1 MCSPLAADCI
11 SPAPGYREAGF
22 RNNTSGALGVVGREG
37 SMWSASDYDTNGYG
51 LRAVTDDVQA
61 SCEHIR
67 VYGFQLRCLSE

>member
-1 MCSPLAADCI
+1 
-11 SPAPGYREAGF
+11 
-22 RNNTSGALGVVGREG
+22 
-37 SMWSASDYDTNGYG
+37 MWSASDYDTNGYG